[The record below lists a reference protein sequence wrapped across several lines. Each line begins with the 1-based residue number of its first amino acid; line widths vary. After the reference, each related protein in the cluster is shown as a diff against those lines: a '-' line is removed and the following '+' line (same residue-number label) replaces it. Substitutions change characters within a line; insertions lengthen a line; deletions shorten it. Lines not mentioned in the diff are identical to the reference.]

1 MTLTP
6 LGRVKRHNPPVA
18 ARSVLISGCSTGI
31 GRASA
36 VRLARAG
43 WDVFAGVRREQD
55 GESVRAEAPDRIRP
69 VILDVTDPETI
80 EATAAAVREAVG
92 GAGLGGLVNNAGVT
106 VQGPLE
112 FLPVGELRRQL
123 EVNVIGQIEL
133 TQAVMPEIRA
143 ATGRIVN
150 MGSIGG
156 RVSHPFLGPY
166 HASKYAIEALTD
178 SLRKELR
185 PWGIHVIVVEPG
197 SMTTEIWEK
206 GQEAAEQVKES
217 IGEQGRELYGDKL
230 DKVSE
235 IAAKTGERGGP
246 ADKVAKV
253 VERALTTSRPRTRY
267 LVGADARTQLALAKV
282 LPDRAFDA
290 LEARYLDS

>member
-1 MTLTP
+1 MR
-6 LGRVKRHNPPVA
+6 RVAP
-18 ARSVLISGCSTGI
+18 RSVLISGCSTGI

-43 WDVFAGVRREQD
+43 WDVFAGVRRAED
-55 GESVRAEAPDRIRP
+55 GEAVRAEAPDRIRP
-69 VILDVTDPETI
+69 VILDVTDAATI
-80 EATAAAVREAVG
+80 ESTAAAVRDGVG
-92 GAGLGGLVNNAGVT
+92 GRGLAGLVNNAGIT

-112 FLPVGELRRQL
+112 FLPLDDLRRQL
-123 EVNVIGQIEL
+123 EVNVVGQIAL

-150 MGSIGG
+150 MGSVGG
-156 RVSHPFLGPY
+156 RVAHPFIGPY
-166 HASKYAIEALTD
+166 HASKFAIEALTD

-197 SMTTEIWEK
+197 SMATEIWSK
-206 GQEAAEQVKES
+206 GQQGADRVRES
-217 IGEQGRELYGDKL
+217 IGERGRELYGDAL
-230 DKVSE
+230 EKVAE
-235 IAAKTGERGGP
+235 VAAKTGESGGP

-253 VERALTTSRPRTRY
+253 VERALTAGRPRTRY
-267 LVGADARTQLALAKV
+267 LVGVDARAQLALNTV

-290 LEARYLDS
+290 LEARYING